1 MEFIESPLYI
11 VSALALILLLS
22 NWISNRPF
30 FKAFGIALMVILVG
44 ALFSNFGLIPSA
56 ANPVYDT
63 IFEIVAPAALFL
75 LLLDVNLIQLKKTG
89 VPILL
94 LFVVGS
100 LGTVAGVFIASQ
112 IVSDGPL
119 FQGMYNAL
127 AGMFTGTYTGGSIN
141 FNAVALH
148 YEVMDNGLLYT
159 AAVAAD
165 NVLTTIWFFVTITL
179 PVLLQRILPYKKLVT
194 PDDTESVVK
203 VTQDDER
210 AQLDIGNLSFWIT
223 LSGGG
228 LLLASWLTELLEAAL
243 GLKIPFMITLTTL
256 ALLLA
261 QIPALHRLK
270 GNMFLGSWAIYL
282 FLAVVGA
289 FCDIGALASA
299 GQLAVLLL
307 LFVLITVVVHG
318 LIVFGFSY
326 LAGYGWELAAI
337 ASQANVGGGTT
348 AMALAKNFKRDE
360 LILPAI
366 IIGSFGNALG
376 TYLGFMVAGYL

>member
-1 MEFIESPLYI
+1 MEFTETPLYI
-11 VSALALILLLS
+11 ISALALILLIS

-44 ALFSNFGLIPSA
+44 ALFSNLGLIPSA
-56 ANPVYDT
+56 ANPVYNS

-75 LLLDVNLIQLKKTG
+75 LLLDVNLLQLKKTG

-112 IVSDGPL
+112 LISDGPL

-179 PVLLQRILPYKKLVT
+179 PVLLQRFLPYKKFVA
-194 PDDTESVVK
+194 PDGAASEVK
-203 VTQDDER
+203 VAQDDER
-210 AQLDIGNLSFWIT
+210 AQLNIGSLSFWIA

-228 LLLASWLTELLEAAL
+228 LLLASWLTELLETAL
-243 GLKIPFMITLTTL
+243 GLRIPFMITLTTL
-256 ALLLA
+256 AILLA

-307 LFVLITVVVHG
+307 LFVLITVLVHG

-376 TYLGFMVAGYL
+376 TYLGFMVAAYL